1 MKKYFI
7 PMMFLFAV
15 AAGMSV
21 TSCDDKKD
29 AETKYTAEQQQ
40 NKLDA
45 TGEAFIQELD
55 LANWQST
62 VDLAV
67 PGIMVLEEMEFDEEY
82 EPEIETRT
90 YDIDNAKKICHR
102 TYQIDMTRIKGHF
115 TVDDD
120 MIATPVEGDF
130 NDFQLSFTADEH
142 AYVVDVKFTNS
153 KKNVLMD
160 TYEDTTSG
168 YYDEDNEWQNFEE
181 RYALDSKT
189 FLVLPEKLE
198 AYFTVDGSKSF
209 SLVGTLTYDGP
220 DDLSEMP
227 DFKTLSVKV
236 GFALN
241 AGGYSMSLDQLS
253 YNKGAAKEVFALK
266 RNKKL
271 LLEITSS
278 ATGLGLA
285 EEEEVVGVKS
295 PEDGTPEVDGGYEGY
310 DEEDSAL
317 ETLTMIQCE
326 KAELAIDVLGQV
338 QVKGYI
344 KYNALIEK
352 YLDMP
357 AIESQE
363 AAAAWLATL
372 KPYYDLS
379 LYYDHGNSPQ
389 ATIVPAVVD
398 QKGIVPSIVFADG
411 TSYAVEEFFT
421 EDNFTKTVAALQALV
436 TSVNEYFDSFSAG
449 EDSVVTEE
457 QPK

>member
-1 MKKYFI
+1 MKKYFM

-102 TYQIDMTRIKGHF
+102 TYQIDMTRMKGHF

-181 RYALDSKT
+181 RYALDNKT

-278 ATGLGLA
+278 ATGLGPA
-285 EEEEVVGVKS
+285 EAEDIAVGAKS
-295 PEDGTPEVDGGYEGY
+295 PDDDNPEVGDGYEGY
-310 DEEDSAL
+310 EEEGGAL
-317 ETLTMIQCE
+317 EALMMIQ
-326 KAELAIDVLGQV
+326 
-338 QVKGYI
+338 
-344 KYNALIEK
+344 
-352 YLDMP
+352 
-357 AIESQE
+357 
-363 AAAAWLATL
+363 
-372 KPYYDLS
+372 
-379 LYYDHGNSPQ
+379 
-389 ATIVPAVVD
+389 
-398 QKGIVPSIVFADG
+398 
-411 TSYAVEEFFT
+411 
-421 EDNFTKTVAALQALV
+421 
-436 TSVNEYFDSFSAG
+436 
-449 EDSVVTEE
+449 
-457 QPK
+457 